1 MITEDKNGDYGCR
14 YNSRFLKKKEKEYN
28 AWWEQQQIKEKE
40 KFELRQS
47 LKSVPKGILKL
58 KGTDKTDFLDYF
70 MTTE

>member
-1 MITEDKNGDYGCR
+1 MAAGIIHG
-14 YNSRFLKKKEKEYN
+14 FLRKKEKEYN

-58 KGTDKTDFLDYF
+58 KSSLLILISCKR
-70 MTTE
+70 